1 MTLSLNRR
9 AILSGM
15 AAGSAALPMAASA
28 ATLADARFQRDH
40 VGQFNGQRVPYRA
53 VMQHMDVFADADM
66 PSARFVYTAYVRQ
79 PVQIDRPVIFLFNGG
94 PIVASTYLHV
104 GAFGPVRYDPPKD
117 VTAPVAASQEP
128 LANDDSLLDVADL
141 VFIDPPETGFSRL
154 HNPADAA
161 RASSDTV
168 DSALTAAF
176 IRQWVAI
183 ENRAASPLYLVGESY
198 GTLRAANVAGMLAD
212 DLPLSGVAL
221 LGQALNMVETT
232 QRRANGLSYAVNL
245 PALTAIA
252 AYHGRIPGSDDIRAR
267 IEEAWDFAMGDY
279 VNALRRLNHL
289 SDAERQ
295 SIARRLQD
303 LSGISADYYL
313 AHRLVIPKMT
323 FTREL
328 FRAEGQAVGVYDGRY
343 KGPVSE
349 GDPYEKVNALIPP
362 LMARHLRDNLGVTLD
377 MADYRAA
384 APRVA
389 PWQYQP
395 TGGAGGPF
403 DDYDYDRGIARAMQ
417 AKADFRLLI
426 GTGIY
431 DTTTTLGAARYLLA
445 QATYPIERVV
455 MKEYEGGHMAYS
467 NPDARTEMAR
477 DLRAFVTASA
487 VSA

>member
-15 AAGSAALPMAASA
+15 AVGSAALPMAASA
-28 ATLADARFQRDH
+28 ATLTDADFQRDH
-40 VGQFNGQRVPYRA
+40 VGRFNGHSIPYRA
-53 VMQHMDVFADADM
+53 AMRHMDVFADADM

-79 PVQIDRPVIFLFNGG
+79 PVETSRPVIFLFNGG

-117 VTAPVAASQEP
+117 VTAPIAVPHALLP
-128 LANDDSLLDVADL
+128 NDDSLLDVADL

-176 IRQWVAI
+176 IRQWVAS
-183 ENRAASPLYLVGESY
+183 ERRFDAPLYLVGESY
-198 GTLRAANVAGMLAD
+198 GTLRAANVAGLLAD

-267 IEEAWDFAMGDY
+267 IEESWDFAMGDY

-289 SDAERQ
+289 SDADRQ
-295 SIARRLQD
+295 AIARRLQD

-328 FRAEGQAVGVYDGRY
+328 FRAEGLAVGVYDGRY
-343 KGPVSE
+343 RGPASD
-349 GDPYEKVNALIPP
+349 GDPYEKVNAMIPP
-362 LMARHLRDNLGVTLD
+362 LMAQHLRDNLGVTLD

-431 DTTTTLGAARYLLA
+431 DTTTLGAARYLLA
-445 QATYPIERVV
+445 QATYPLQRVV

-487 VSA
+487 VPA